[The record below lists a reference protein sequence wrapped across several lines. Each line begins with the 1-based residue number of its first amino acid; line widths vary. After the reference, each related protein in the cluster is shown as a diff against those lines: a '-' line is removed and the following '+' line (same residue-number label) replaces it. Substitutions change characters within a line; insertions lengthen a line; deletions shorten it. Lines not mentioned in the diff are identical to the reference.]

1 MSVLGYYDEE
11 KIKRIT
17 AESDKRTKQ
26 QFDDAAKR
34 DRQMIEA
41 LGGIASALKE
51 LSGEIKALRRDLG
64 PQTLEKPAKLA
75 APKIQKA

>member
-1 MSVLGYYDEE
+1 MSSLGYYDEQ
-11 KIKRIT
+11 KIEEIVKRNT
-17 AESDKRTKQ
+17 KR
-26 QFDDAAKR
+26 QFDDAANR

-41 LGGIASALKE
+41 MGGIAAALKE
-51 LSGEIKALRRDLG
+51 LSGEIRALRRDLG